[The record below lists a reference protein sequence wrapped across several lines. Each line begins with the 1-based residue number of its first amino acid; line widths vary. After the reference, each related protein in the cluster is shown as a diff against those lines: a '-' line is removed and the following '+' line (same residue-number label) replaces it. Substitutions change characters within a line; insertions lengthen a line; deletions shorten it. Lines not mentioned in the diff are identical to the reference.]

1 MSLPSFDLP
10 PTLQEYTDLLFS
22 TDQGCESSG
31 LHNIETPPGSTFL
44 EDAVH
49 VDRLS
54 HTSECL
60 CSQVLT
66 LEIALDQAI
75 GRTTDHKSI
84 GCCQSLNS
92 GGNVR
97 CFTKCQLFLTSC
109 STHVPYNNQPRMHPY
124 TDG

>member
-54 HTSECL
+54 HTSKRL
-60 CSQVLT
+60 GSQVLT

-75 GRTTDHKSI
+75 RHFTDSQRIGRS
-84 GCCQSLNS
+84 QSFNARS
-92 GGNVR
+92 NVGH
-97 CFTKCQLFLTSC
+97 FSQGQLFLTPC
-109 STHVPYNNQPRMHPY
+109 
-124 TDG
+124 